1 MPAMTALRRQHLVR
15 HLHLLGE
22 RAVDELLVEL
32 AVAHGIE
39 ADIIAR
45 LETYGRLDPQWLVAL
60 GVNHIASHPLLLV
73 GDVA

>member
-1 MPAMTALRRQHLVR
+1 MTALRRQHLVQ
-15 HLHLLGE
+15 HLHLVGE

-39 ADIIAR
+39 ADITAR

-60 GVNHIASHPLLLV
+60 GAHRVAIHPLLLV
-73 GDVA
+73 GDAT